1 MSSNSGTGIHRLL
14 PQNFFG
20 SINDFLTNN
29 KTLDFFMHRGINDIP
44 YGFMAI
50 STVAVGAFTYV
61 TYSDYANEL
70 STGISETIDQLQ
82 SNELFNAS
90 NEEEYD
96 NPFDLNIPNIDNS
109 DQEPQ
114 DIILGENTNADDKPE
129 DVAKKTEEE
138 EAASKKTEEEEAAS
152 KKKEDDASATKKKE
166 DDASATKK
174 KDEETKKEE
183 PGEQFK
189 MGGKKKR
196 KRRKTAKKKKKS
208 QN

>member
-29 KTLDFFMHRGINDIP
+29 KTLDFFMHRGTNDIP

-61 TYSDYANEL
+61 TYSDYANEI

-90 NEEEYD
+90 NEEQVD

-138 EAASKKTEEEEAAS
+138 AAAKKTEEEEAAS
-152 KKKEDDASATKKKE
+152 KKKE

-196 KRRKTAKKKKKS
+196 KRRKTAKKKK
-208 QN
+208 

>member
-29 KTLDFFMHRGINDIP
+29 KTLDFFMHRGTNDIP

-129 DVAKKTEEE
+129 DVAKKNGRRR
-138 EAASKKTEEEEAAS
+138 SGS
-152 KKKEDDASATKKKE
+152 KKKGRRRSGSKKK
-166 DDASATKK
+166 
-174 KDEETKKEE
+174 
-183 PGEQFK
+183 G
-189 MGGKKKR
+189 R
-196 KRRKTAKKKKKS
+196 
-208 QN
+208 

>member
-20 SINDFLTNN
+20 SVNDFLTNN
-29 KTLDFFMHRGINDIP
+29 KTLDFFMHRGTNDIP

-61 TYSDYANEL
+61 TYTDYANEI
-70 STGISETIDQLQ
+70 STGISETLDNLQ

-90 NEEEYD
+90 TQEETD

-114 DIILGENTNADDKPE
+114 DIILGEEEKKPE
-129 DVAKKTEEE
+129 EEEE
-138 EAASKKTEEEEAAS
+138 EAAKKTEQEEAA
-152 KKKEDDASATKKKE
+152 KKTEQEEAAKKTE
-166 DDASATKK
+166 QEEAAKK
-174 KDEETKKEE
+174 TDKKEE

>member
-29 KTLDFFMHRGINDIP
+29 KTLDFFMHRGTNDIP

-61 TYSDYANEL
+61 TYSDYANEI

-90 NEEEYD
+90 NEEQVD

-129 DVAKKTEEE
+129 DVAKKKEDD
-138 EAASKKTEEEEAAS
+138 EAAA
-152 KKKEDDASATKKKE
+152 KKKEDDEAATKKKE
-166 DDASATKK
+166 DDEAATKK
-174 KDEETKKEE
+174 KEEETKQEE

>member
-29 KTLDFFMHRGINDIP
+29 KTLDFFMHRGTNDIP

-70 STGISETIDQLQ
+70 STGISETLDNLQ

-90 NEEEYD
+90 NEEQVD

-138 EAASKKTEEEEAAS
+138 EAAAKKKEEEEAVA
-152 KKKEDDASATKKKE
+152 KKKEDDE
-166 DDASATKK
+166 SATKK

-196 KRRKTAKKKKKS
+196 K
-208 QN
+208 

>member
-29 KTLDFFMHRGINDIP
+29 KTLDFFMHRGTNDIP

-61 TYSDYANEL
+61 TYSDYANEI
-70 STGISETIDQLQ
+70 STGISETFDQLQ

-90 NEEEYD
+90 NEEQVD

-114 DIILGENTNADDKPE
+114 DIILGENTNTDDKPE

-138 EAASKKTEEEEAAS
+138 AAAKKTEEEEAAS
-152 KKKEDDASATKKKE
+152 KKKEEEEAVAKKKE
-166 DDASATKK
+166 DDESATKK

>member
-20 SINDFLTNN
+20 SVNDFLTNN
-29 KTLDFFMHRGINDIP
+29 KTLDFFMHRGTNDIP

-61 TYSDYANEL
+61 TYTDYANEI
-70 STGISETIDQLQ
+70 STGISETLDNLQ

-90 NEEEYD
+90 TQEETD

-114 DIILGENTNADDKPE
+114 DIILGEEEKKPE
-129 DVAKKTEEE
+129 EEEE
-138 EAASKKTEEEEAAS
+138 EAAKKTEQEEAA
-152 KKKEDDASATKKKE
+152 KKTEQEEAAKKTE
-166 DDASATKK
+166 QEEAAKK
-174 KDEETKKEE
+174 TEQEEAAKKTDKKEE

>member
-1 MSSNSGTGIHRLL
+1 MSSNSGTGIYRLL

-20 SINDFLTNN
+20 SVNDFLTNN
-29 KTLDFFMHRGINDIP
+29 KTLDFFMHRGTNDIP

-50 STVAVGAFTYV
+50 STLAVGAFTYV

-82 SNELFNAS
+82 SNELFNNS
-90 NEEEYD
+90 EPNDQD
-96 NPFDLNIPNIDNS
+96 NPFDLDIPGIDIS

-129 DVAKKTEEE
+129 DIAKKTEEDD
-138 EAASKKTEEEEAAS
+138 EAAAKKTEEDDEAAA
-152 KKKEDDASATKKKE
+152 KKKE
-166 DDASATKK
+166 
-174 KDEETKKEE
+174 EETKKEE
-183 PGEQFK
+183 PGEQFT

-196 KRRKTAKKKKKS
+196 KRRKTYKKKRKS

>member
-29 KTLDFFMHRGINDIP
+29 KTLDFFMHRGTNDIP

-70 STGISETIDQLQ
+70 STGISETLDNLQ

-90 NEEEYD
+90 NEEQVD

-114 DIILGENTNADDKPE
+114 DIILGENTNTDDKPE

-138 EAASKKTEEEEAAS
+138 AAAKKTEEEEAAS
-152 KKKEDDASATKKKE
+152 KKKEEEEAVAKKKE
-166 DDASATKK
+166 DDESATKK

>member
-138 EAASKKTEEEEAAS
+138 EAASKK
-152 KKKEDDASATKKKE
+152 KEDDEAATKKKE
-166 DDASATKK
+166 
-174 KDEETKKEE
+174 EETKQEE

>member
-29 KTLDFFMHRGINDIP
+29 KTLDFFMHRGTNDIP

-70 STGISETIDQLQ
+70 STGISETLDNLQ

-90 NEEEYD
+90 NEEQVD

-138 EAASKKTEEEEAAS
+138 EAAAKKTEEGEAVA
-152 KKKEDDASATKKKE
+152 KKKEDDE
-166 DDASATKK
+166 SATKK